1 MSVQDSTSVEEK
13 VKQIVCKVLHKQDY
27 DPTSTFAD
35 LEADSLDI
43 VQILVAIEEEYNIEI
58 MDDDLQEITDMQ
70 KFVDYIKRKIDEKK

>member
-1 MSVQDSTSVEEK
+1 MSAQDPSSVEEK
-13 VKQIVCKVLHKQDY
+13 VKEIVCKVLHKQDY
-27 DPTSTFAD
+27 DASSTFAD

-70 KFVDYIKRKIDEKK
+70 KFVDYIKRKIAEKN

>member
-1 MSVQDSTSVEEK
+1 MSAQDTTSVEEK

-27 DPTSTFAD
+27 DASSTFAD

-58 MDDDLQEITDMQ
+58 MDDDLQEITNMES
-70 KFVDYIKRKIDEKK
+70 FVGYIKGKIAEKN